1 MGTTKSIQMSCKK
14 LDITIASNA
23 NFIYI
28 VTAKWGYFN
37 KTTKLLRLYTKSIIV
52 PMVIS
57 NKIAYIYM

>member
-1 MGTTKSIQMSCKK
+1 MGSIKSIQMSCKK
-14 LDITIASNA
+14 LDITIASIA

-28 VTAKWGYFN
+28 GTAKWGYFN
-37 KTTKLLRLYTKSIIV
+37 KTTKRLYTKSIIV